1 MSTQMIDRTFK
12 QAMMVV
18 IGVCLVGG
26 LLIVLPTLIHD
37 NFAAPLHN
45 YLDHA
50 SNEDVDVAYD
60 MLCADAKGRI
70 SADVFRSQLASQLT
84 EIGKI
89 KRIENLRGEKNIGS
103 AVLFGELKSVIVDT
117 PMKKEG
123 GHWRPCPVNMPFDHL
138 EPYK

>member
-1 MSTQMIDRTFK
+1 MVDRTFK

-26 LLIVLPTLIHD
+26 ILIVLPTLIHD
-37 NFAAPLHN
+37 NFAAPLHK
-45 YLDHA
+45 YLTSA
-50 SNEDVDVAYD
+50 SREDMDGAYA
-60 MLCADAKGRI
+60 MLCTEAKGRI
-70 SADVFRSQLASQLT
+70 SAEVFQTQLASQLK

-89 KRIENLRGEKNIGS
+89 KRIENLRGEKNIGT

-123 GHWRPCPVNMPFDHL
+123 GRWKPCPVSGPLDHL